1 LVGMARVLVIDDE
14 QSIGHVIRLLLESQG
29 HEVFVADDGS
39 RGFALAQRQAPDVVI
54 LDVMMPVMDGFA
66 VLEAL
71 RKDPRTAPVP
81 IVMLSALT
89 AEAIEERCFALGAA
103 AYVRKPFEADA
114 LLGALRSVLTA
125 AAPLPTPDATT
136 SDTG

>member
-1 LVGMARVLVIDDE
+1 MARVLVIDDE

-71 RKDPRTAPVP
+71 RHDPRTAPVP
-81 IVMLSALT
+81 VVMLSALT
-89 AEAIEERCFALGAA
+89 SEEIEARCVELGAA
-103 AYVRKPFEADA
+103 AYVRKPFQADA
-114 LLGALRSVLTA
+114 LLGALSAVLWD
-125 AAPLPTPDATT
+125 PLPVPDAET
-136 SDTG
+136 SDGA

>member
-1 LVGMARVLVIDDE
+1 MARVLVIDDE
-14 QSIGHVIRLLLESQG
+14 RAIGHVIRLLLEAQG

-39 RGFALAQRQAPDVVI
+39 RGFALAQRQTPDVVI

-71 RKDPRTAPVP
+71 RQHPRTAPLP

-89 AEAIEERCFALGAA
+89 SEETESRCAELGAV

-114 LLGALRSVLTA
+114 LLRALASALS
-125 AAPLPTPDATT
+125 APPPVALPGQATSRDA
-136 SDTG
+136 

>member
-1 LVGMARVLVIDDE
+1 MARVLVIDDE
-14 QSIGHVIRLLLESQG
+14 GAIAHVIRLLLESQR

-39 RGFALAQRQAPDVVI
+39 RGFALAQRQTPDAVI

-71 RKDPRTAPVP
+71 RQDPRTATLP
-81 IVMLSALT
+81 IVMLSALISEET
-89 AEAIEERCFALGAA
+89 EARCAELGAV

-114 LLGALRSVLTA
+114 LLGALASALSSPSPVA
-125 AAPLPTPDATT
+125 LPGQATSRDA
-136 SDTG
+136 

>member
-1 LVGMARVLVIDDE
+1 MIDDE
-14 QSIGHVIRLLLESQG
+14 RAIGHVIRLLLEAQG

-39 RGFALAQRQAPDVVI
+39 RGFALAQRQTPDVVI

-71 RKDPRTAPVP
+71 RQDPRTAPLP

-89 AEAIEERCFALGAA
+89 SEETEARCAELGAVA
-103 AYVRKPFEADA
+103 HVHKPFEADA
-114 LLGALRSVLTA
+114 LLGALASALAGPSPVA
-125 AAPLPTPDATT
+125 LPGQATSRDA
-136 SDTG
+136 